1 MPDLY
6 IPDKDLLYVQSR
18 VGIKVS
24 VHDVVY
30 DLIGE
35 ISTDSESDQEGI
47 DSQLEQFLITNSFDS
62 DSQVMARTKQTGQK
76 EQVKKVSAGGL
87 PLALSN
93 SSS

>member
-1 MPDLY
+1 MPDLET
-6 IPDKDLLYVQSR
+6 PDKDLFYIQLR

-47 DSQLEQFLITNSFDS
+47 DSQLEQFLIINLLDS
-62 DSQVMARTKQTGQK
+62 DSQVMAKTKQTGR
-76 EQVKKVSAGGL
+76 KKQDKNTSAGGL
-87 PLALSN
+87 PLALK
-93 SSS
+93 